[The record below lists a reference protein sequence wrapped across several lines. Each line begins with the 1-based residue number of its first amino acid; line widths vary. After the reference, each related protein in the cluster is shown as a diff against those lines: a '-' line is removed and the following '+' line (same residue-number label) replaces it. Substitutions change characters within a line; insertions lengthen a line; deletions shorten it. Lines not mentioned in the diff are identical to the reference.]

1 LRFEP
6 SPTSLDKEDQVEMSC
21 INWRIDMLATWMALN
36 PHEEFN
42 THYRTMVGDLEADLD
57 PTRELLAKAVAMSM
71 IVTLKT
77 DASVQDDA

>member
-1 LRFEP
+1 ME
-6 SPTSLDKEDQVEMSC
+6 TSC

-36 PHEEFN
+36 PHKEFN

-57 PTRELLAKAVAMSM
+57 PARELLVKAVAMSM

-77 DASVQDDA
+77 DASTQEDA